1 MISIVEDEK
10 KYKLKLKEASD
21 SVNFLSKKRIYLEKV
36 LLKSKKNKIL
46 IRDRIVQTEEY
57 LKLQNRH
64 YHVSVEKARH
74 TFLLLLSSAKL
85 FNERPTKAKLENM
98 KLEKNRVFELLA
110 DQSSILSRMLETSS
124 TLMSSK
130 RLLKRIYYDNIIDEL
145 ETTREKEKN
154 SIRAINK
161 LRDYLSL
168 IGKKKASTEI
178 RQLDERNWKARN
190 DV

>member
-1 MISIVEDEK
+1 
-10 KYKLKLKEASD
+10 
-21 SVNFLSKKRIYLEKV
+21 
-36 LLKSKKNKIL
+36 
-46 IRDRIVQTEEY
+46 
-57 LKLQNRH
+57 
-64 YHVSVEKARH
+64 
-74 TFLLLLSSAKL
+74 
-85 FNERPTKAKLENM
+85 M